1 MFAFVGLGNPGSSF
15 EGTRHNV
22 GFEVVDALARSLK
35 ATFRPGRGEYYY
47 ATGDMCGEELVLVK
61 PTTYMNNSGEAVLQ
75 VIEQFH
81 LDAEQTVVVCDD
93 FQLPLGTLRLRT
105 SGSDGGHNGL
115 YSIIYHLGSLAFP
128 RLRCGIGSPHLPTE
142 RSLTARFVLDVFAE
156 DERERAT
163 QMVKR
168 AQDAC
173 CSVVCEGFDKT
184 MSVYNSTSAQ

>member
-15 EGTRHNV
+15 EGTRHNI
-22 GFEVVDALARSLK
+22 GFDVVDALARSLK
-35 ATFRPGRGEYYY
+35 TSFRPGRGEYYY
-47 ATGDMCGEELVLVK
+47 ATGGICDEELVLVK
-61 PTTYMNNSGEAVLQ
+61 PTTYMNNSGEAVVQ
-75 VIEQFH
+75 VIGQYH
-81 LDAEQTVVVCDD
+81 LDTERTVVICDD

-128 RLRCGIGSPHLPTE
+128 RLRCGIGSPHLPME
-142 RSLTARFVLDVFAE
+142 KSLAARFVLDVFAE
-156 DERERAT
+156 DERERAA

-184 MSVYNSTSAQ
+184 MSMYNSTSAQ